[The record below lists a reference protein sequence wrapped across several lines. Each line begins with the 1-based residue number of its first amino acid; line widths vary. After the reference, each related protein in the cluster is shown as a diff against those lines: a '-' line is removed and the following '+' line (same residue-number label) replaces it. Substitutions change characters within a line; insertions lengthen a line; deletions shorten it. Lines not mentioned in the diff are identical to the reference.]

1 MIITRTPL
9 RVSLVGGGTDMPA
22 FFTRQYGAVVSFAI
36 NKYVYVSVNPKFDG
50 KIRLSYSK
58 LEEVETLDELKHDIA
73 RETLRN
79 FDTFKKFDTDGVE
92 ITSVSD
98 IPGSGTGLGSSSAY
112 AVGLGLALRAYKGWS
127 TNQHPALYAKEAYG
141 VERESCGHPVGKQDH
156 YAAAYGDLHYFRFNE
171 DDTVTAELLP
181 LDENKIHWLE
191 ETLMLFYTGR
201 SRSADLI
208 LKDQEENLTKGEG
221 AFHAGIQLRD
231 MADRLRAELRQ
242 GIIENVGEYLN
253 DAWRFKKRLS
263 GGVTMTY
270 IDAIYDKAV
279 GAGAIGGKICGAG
292 GGGFMLFSVP
302 QGRQLAVEKALA
314 GLQRMPFKIEKQ
326 GSCVVYAQD

>member
-22 FFTRQYGAVVSFAI
+22 FFTKQYGAVVSFAI
-36 NKYVYVSVNPKFDG
+36 DKYVYVSVNPKFDG

-58 LEEVETLDELKHDIA
+58 LEEVNHRSELAHDIA
-73 RETLRN
+73 REMLTY
-79 FDTFKKFDTDGVE
+79 FDLNGVE

-98 IPGSGTGLGSSSAY
+98 IPGSGTGLGSSSAF
-112 AVGLGLALRAYKGWS
+112 AVGLGVALRAHKGWGL
-127 TNQHPALYAKEAYG
+127 NQHPAVYAQLAYEI
-141 VERESCGHPVGKQDH
+141 ERDWCKHPVGKQDH
-156 YAAAYGDLHYFRFNE
+156 LAAAYGDLHYFQFKQ

-201 SRSADLI
+201 SRSADII
-208 LKDQEENLTKGEG
+208 LKDQEENMTNGLS
-221 AFHAGIQLRD
+221 AWNAGIQLRD
-231 MADRLRAELRQ
+231 MADRLSAELRQ
-242 GIIENVGEYLN
+242 GIVENIGEILN
-253 DAWRFKKRLS
+253 DAWKFKKQLS
-263 GGVTMTY
+263 GGITMSY

-292 GGGFMLFSVP
+292 GGGFMLFFVP
-302 QGRQLAVEKALA
+302 QGRQLDVEKALV

>member
-9 RVSLVGGGTDMPA
+9 RVSLVGGGTDMPG

-50 KIRLSYSK
+50 RVRVSYSK
-58 LEEVETLDELKHDIA
+58 TEDVAHRSELKHDIA
-73 RETLRN
+73 REMLTY
-79 FDTFKKFDTDGVE
+79 FDLGAVE

-98 IPGSGTGLGSSSAY
+98 IPGSGTGLGSSSAF
-112 AVGLGLALRAYKGWS
+112 AVGLGMALRAQKGWAL
-127 TNQHPALYAKEAYG
+127 NQHPSIYAQLAYE
-141 VERESCGHPVGKQDH
+141 VERDWCKHPVGKQDH
-156 YAAAYGDLHYFRFNE
+156 YASAYGGLHYYKFLE

-201 SRSADLI
+201 SRSADMI

-221 AFHAGIQLRD
+221 AWTAGVGLRD

-242 GIIENVGEYLN
+242 GIIENIGEYLN
-253 DAWRFKKRLS
+253 DAWKFKKRLS
-263 GGVTMTY
+263 GGVSMSY
-270 IDAIYDKAV
+270 IDAIYEKAV

-292 GGGFMLFSVP
+292 GGGFMLFAVP
-302 QGRQLAVEKALA
+302 QGRQLEVEKALV
-314 GLQRMPFKIEKQ
+314 GLTRMPFKIERE
-326 GSCVVYAQD
+326 GSCVVYAS